1 MSDQVLL
8 LIGTMIFAVTVWA
21 TLAFGYWRFGEWY
34 DRNPAEPEPD
44 ASTPVGLDGKRLV
57 VVATDGPTDGDT
69 NDAETMAVDRL
80 TA

>member
-44 ASTPVGLDGKRLV
+44 TATPVGLDGKRLL
-57 VVATDGPTDGDT
+57 VVADGHTDGDAE
-69 NDAETMAVDRL
+69 DAQTMPVDRL